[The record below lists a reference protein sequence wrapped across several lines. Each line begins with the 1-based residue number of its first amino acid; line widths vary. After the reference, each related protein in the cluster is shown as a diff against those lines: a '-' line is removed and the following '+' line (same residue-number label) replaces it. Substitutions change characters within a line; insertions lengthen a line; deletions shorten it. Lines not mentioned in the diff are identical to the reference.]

1 MPARCC
7 VDNCMSGPFQLR
19 AARVLFILNVDK
31 MPISVVGVMS
41 MLMKMVLQKDGS
53 EFIVNVISN
62 AGSYGYPYLQVIP
75 VEGKV
80 MTSGGLG
87 VGYRPKYTFRKPS
100 PQHSKGKGDSSSA
113 RHSARLS
120 STLPLTIDRERL
132 MLSPSANNHHCM
144 DSYTSKHVRM
154 VMLSDYD
161 CISKSV
167 YNFGRYSVKRHKRTL
182 RSHVISYIDIYIY
195 MYLVHNFIK

>member
-1 MPARCC
+1 
-7 VDNCMSGPFQLR
+7 
-19 AARVLFILNVDK
+19 
-31 MPISVVGVMS
+31 
-41 MLMKMVLQKDGS
+41 MLV
-53 EFIVNVISN
+53 
-62 AGSYGYPYLQVIP
+62 ASYGYPYLQVIP

-120 STLPLTIDRERL
+120 STLPLTIDREIDAAAVGQQSSL
-132 MLSPSANNHHCM
+132 HGFIQ
-144 DSYTSKHVRM
+144 SKHVRM

-182 RSHVISYIDIYIY
+182 RSHVISYTDRYIWILFITSSNQSCY
-195 MYLVHNFIK
+195 SPRNRNHNSRFDSTNPSLSRSAEP

>member
-19 AARVLFILNVDK
+19 AARVLFILNLDK
-31 MPISVVGVMS
+31 MPMSVVGVMS
-41 MLMKMVLQKDGS
+41 MLMKMVVQKDGS

-120 STLPLTIDRERL
+120 STLPLTIDRE
-132 MLSPSANNHHCM
+132 
-144 DSYTSKHVRM
+144 
-154 VMLSDYD
+154 
-161 CISKSV
+161 
-167 YNFGRYSVKRHKRTL
+167 
-182 RSHVISYIDIYIY
+182 IDAAAVGQQSS
-195 MYLVHNFIK
+195 LHGFIHE

>member
-19 AARVLFILNVDK
+19 AARVLFILNLDK
-31 MPISVVGVMS
+31 MPMSVVGVMS
-41 MLMKMVLQKDGS
+41 MLMKMVVQQKDGS

-87 VGYRPKYTFRKPS
+87 VGYRALSEAK
-100 PQHSKGKGDSSSA
+100 SA
-113 RHSARLS
+113 AFQGQGGLIIRPAFCPPIFHSA
-120 STLPLTIDRERL
+120 
-132 MLSPSANNHHCM
+132 M
-144 DSYTSKHVRM
+144 D
-154 VMLSDYD
+154 
-161 CISKSV
+161 
-167 YNFGRYSVKRHKRTL
+167 N
-182 RSHVISYIDIYIY
+182 
-195 MYLVHNFIK
+195 

>member
-7 VDNCMSGPFQLR
+7 ADNCMSGPFQLR

-31 MPISVVGVMS
+31 MPMSVVGVMS
-41 MLMKMVLQKDGS
+41 MSMKMVVQQKDGT

-80 MTSGGLG
+80 MTMTSGGLG
-87 VGYRPKYTFRKPS
+87 VGYRPQYTFRKPS

-120 STLPLTIDRERL
+120 STLPLTIDREIDAAAVGQQSSL
-132 MLSPSANNHHCM
+132 HAFIQ
-144 DSYTSKHVRM
+144 SKHVRM
-154 VMLSDYD
+154 LMLSDYD
-161 CISKSV
+161 YISKSV
-167 YNFGRYSVKRHKRTL
+167 YNFGRYSEKRHK
-182 RSHVISYIDIYIY
+182 
-195 MYLVHNFIK
+195 

>member
-19 AARVLFILNVDK
+19 AARVLFMLNLDK
-31 MPISVVGVMS
+31 MPMPVVGVMS
-41 MLMKMVLQKDGS
+41 MLMKMVVQQKDGS

-120 STLPLTIDRERL
+120 STLPWTIDREIDAAAVGQQSSL
-132 MLSPSANNHHCM
+132 HGFIQ
-144 DSYTSKHVRM
+144 SKHVRM

-167 YNFGRYSVKRHKRTL
+167 YNFGRYSVKRHK
-182 RSHVISYIDIYIY
+182 
-195 MYLVHNFIK
+195 